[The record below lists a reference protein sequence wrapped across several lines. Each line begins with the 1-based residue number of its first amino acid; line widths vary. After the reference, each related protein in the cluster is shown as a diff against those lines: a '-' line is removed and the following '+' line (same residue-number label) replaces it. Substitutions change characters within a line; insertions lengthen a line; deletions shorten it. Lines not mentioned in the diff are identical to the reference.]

1 MYIMKTVFLLTA
13 GFWLFASPA
22 EQTGMAQINK
32 TATSA
37 TAKKQNSPT
46 ETATFAGGCFWCV
59 EAVFEKIKGV
69 KEVVSGFA
77 GGKKQNPSYKEVS
90 RGQTRHVEAV
100 QIHFSPE
107 EVSYEHLL
115 DIYWRN
121 TNPTDSK
128 GQFNDR
134 GPQYRPVIFYHNET
148 QKKQAKRSKKNL
160 EEKGIFQKPLAT
172 EIIPFSTFFKAE
184 EYHQNY
190 HKKNPLSYWF
200 YSSRSGRKEFLQQ
213 TWKVCQNPRQN
224 TKPAEKKN
232 NKPNGQKNPSENKA
246 QSAGSRHKSQSPPAE
261 KYTKPTEEEIKNRL
275 SPLQYKV
282 TQKNGTEP
290 PFKNSYWNNKTPGI
304 YVDIVSGEPLFSSLD
319 KYDSKTGWPS
329 FTKALVKENIITRQ
343 DHSLFIK
350 RTEVRSRYADSHLG
364 HLFNDGPPPTG
375 LRYCINSAALRFI
388 PAKKLKDSGY
398 SEFQSLFK

>member
-1 MYIMKTVFLLTA
+1 MYKIKIIFSLTT
-13 GFWLFASPA
+13 GLWLFAPLA
-22 EQTGMAQINK
+22 EQTKKDMTQVNTLA
-32 TATSA
+32 ASSP
-37 TAKKQNSPT
+37 AKKQISLT
-46 ETATFAGGCFWCV
+46 QIATFAGGCFWCV
-59 EAVFEKIKGV
+59 EAVFEKVTGV
-69 KEVVSGFA
+69 KKVVSGYA
-77 GGKKQNPSYKEVS
+77 GGKKKNPSYKEVAG
-90 RGQTRHVEAV
+90 GQTRHVEAV

-107 EVSYEHLL
+107 EVSYESLL
-115 DIYWRN
+115 NIYWKN

-134 GPQYRPVIFYHNET
+134 GPQYRPVIFYHDEV
-148 QKKQAKRSKKNL
+148 QKKQAERSKKNL
-160 EEKGIFQKPLAT
+160 EKKGVFQNPITT
-172 EIIPFSTFFKAE
+172 EILPFSTFFKAE

-200 YSSRSGRKEFLQQ
+200 YSSRSGRKEFLQK
-213 TWKVCQNPRQN
+213 TWKVCQ
-224 TKPAEKKN
+224 KP
-232 NKPNGQKNPSENKA
+232 PSA
-246 QSAGSRHKSQSPPAE
+246 S
-261 KYTKPTEEEIKNRL
+261 KYTKPTDEEIKNRL

-290 PFKNSYWNNKTPGI
+290 AFKNLYWNNKAPGI

-329 FTKALVKENIITRQ
+329 FTRALVKENIITRE

-364 HLFNDGPPPTG
+364 HLFKDGPPPTG
-375 LRYCINSAALRFI
+375 LRYCINSAALKFI